1 MDVPGPCR
9 RWRRRLVTLVLAG
22 LLTTLVAGPAAAADL
37 ELVVSDPGAREEVD
51 RPPGFVTLAFSDEVD
66 PSLAKMLVQDAG
78 GANVTTGELVV
89 EGTNM
94 ASQLVDGLAPGT
106 YTVTYRLASTDGEPQ
121 GGTFQ
126 FSYGPGTFTDAAE
139 RTWSGTEDEPEVLK
153 NEDPNAVTPAP
164 PPDDEESEPP
174 TPAPST
180 SVTTLDP
187 SPTDPS
193 PTDLTPSATPSA
205 TSGPTTAG
213 SSPVDPPSASSP
225 PAVDPGPRTGALVLG
240 ALALVALVAAGVAL
254 VLRRRAGRHEG

>member
-9 RWRRRLVTLVLAG
+9 RGRRWLVTLVLGG
-22 LLTTLVAGPAAAADL
+22 LLAALVAGPAAAADH
-37 ELVVSDPGAREEVD
+37 ELVVSDPGPREQVD

-66 PSLAKMLVQDAG
+66 PSLAKLLVQDAS

-94 ASQLVDGLAPGT
+94 ASQLLDGLAPGT
-106 YTVTYRLASTDGEPQ
+106 YTVTYRLARTDGQPQ

-126 FSYGPGTFTDAAE
+126 FSFGPGTFTDAAE
-139 RTWSGTEDEPEVLK
+139 STWSGTEDEPEVLQ

-164 PPDDEESEPP
+164 PPEDEEPGPP

-187 SPTDPS
+187 SPTDP
-193 PTDLTPSATPSA
+193 TPSAAPSS

-213 SSPVDPPSASSP
+213 SSPADPPSASSP
-225 PAVDPGPRTGALVLG
+225 PAVDPGPRTGRLVLG